1 MKNVFAMLALVLA
14 LALTALM
21 PNAAKAQALI
31 DGTVTKV
38 DTSASKITIRHGPIK
53 KFDMDEGMTMVFTAK
68 DTSLLSKVKAG
79 DKIKFDADNVNGQFI
94 VTKIDKAK

>member
-1 MKNVFAMLALVLA
+1 MKGIFAILALVFALA
-14 LALTALM
+14 LAPKTAT
-21 PNAAKAQALI
+21 AQALI

-38 DTSASKITIRHGPIK
+38 DASASKITIRHGPIK
-53 KFDMDEGMTMVFTAK
+53 KFDMDDGMTMVFTAK

-79 DKIKFDADNVNGQFI
+79 DKVKFDADNVNGQFI